1 MHTKY
6 FTHASGYV
14 EARYLPEWQ
23 DIGGQLSTQHLNDK
37 DMMSFYKSF
46 ALEGDIT
53 FYLAS
58 QQDRLSE
65 EERLALMDCLRL
77 VREGPK
83 GQRKALAARVRAI
96 VEASLVRRIDRP
108 GTIDYPIAA

>member
-1 MHTKY
+1 MQTKY

-14 EARYLPEWQ
+14 EARPLPEWQ
-23 DIGGQLSTQHLNDK
+23 DTDGRLTTQHLSDRE
-37 DMMSFYKSF
+37 MVAHYKSF